1 MCRGTDINGQ
11 DKAPSRTDYGAAC
24 SLSLIHISSL
34 EVEDIGEAIVKSD
47 LTDMSDIMIELLK
60 RMKE

>member
-1 MCRGTDINGQ
+1 MSEEVLAIDFESEIERF
-11 DKAPSRTDYGAAC
+11 KP
-24 SLSLIHISSL
+24 SL

>member
-1 MCRGTDINGQ
+1 MSEEVLAIDFDSEIERF
-11 DKAPSRTDYGAAC
+11 KP
-24 SLSLIHISSL
+24 SL

-47 LTDMSDIMIELLK
+47 FTDMSDIMIELLK

>member
-1 MCRGTDINGQ
+1 MSEEVLAIDFDSEIERF
-11 DKAPSRTDYGAAC
+11 KP
-24 SLSLIHISSL
+24 SL
-34 EVEDIGEAIVKSD
+34 EVEDIGEAIVKSE

>member
-1 MCRGTDINGQ
+1 MSEEVLAIDFDSEIERF
-11 DKAPSRTDYGAAC
+11 KP
-24 SLSLIHISSL
+24 SL

-47 LTDMSDIMIELLK
+47 LTDMSDIMLELLK

>member
-1 MCRGTDINGQ
+1 MSEEVLAIDFDIEIERF
-11 DKAPSRTDYGAAC
+11 KP
-24 SLSLIHISSL
+24 SL

>member
-1 MCRGTDINGQ
+1 MSEEVLAIDFDSEIERF
-11 DKAPSRTDYGAAC
+11 KP
-24 SLSLIHISSL
+24 SL

-47 LTDMSDIMIELLK
+47 LTDMSDTMIELLK

>member
-1 MCRGTDINGQ
+1 MSDE
-11 DKAPSRTDYGAAC
+11 A
-24 SLSLIHISSL
+24 LSIDFKQEIESFKPSL

-60 RMKE
+60 RIKE

>member
-1 MCRGTDINGQ
+1 MSEEVLAIDFDSEIERF
-11 DKAPSRTDYGAAC
+11 KPS
-24 SLSLIHISSL
+24 I

>member
-1 MCRGTDINGQ
+1 MSEEVLAIDFDSEIERF
-11 DKAPSRTDYGAAC
+11 KP
-24 SLSLIHISSL
+24 SL
-34 EVEDIGEAIVKSD
+34 EVEDIGQAIVKSD

>member
-1 MCRGTDINGQ
+1 MSEEVLAIDFDSEIERF
-11 DKAPSRTDYGAAC
+11 KP
-24 SLSLIHISSL
+24 SL
-34 EVEDIGEAIVKSD
+34 EVEVIGEAIVKSD

>member
-1 MCRGTDINGQ
+1 MREEVLAIDFDSEIERF
-11 DKAPSRTDYGAAC
+11 KP
-24 SLSLIHISSL
+24 SL

>member
-1 MCRGTDINGQ
+1 MSEEVLAIDFDSEIERF
-11 DKAPSRTDYGAAC
+11 KP
-24 SLSLIHISSL
+24 SL
-34 EVEDIGEAIVKSD
+34 EVEDIGEAIVKSY

>member
-1 MCRGTDINGQ
+1 MSEEELAIDFDSEIERF
-11 DKAPSRTDYGAAC
+11 KP
-24 SLSLIHISSL
+24 SL

>member
-1 MCRGTDINGQ
+1 MSEEVLTIDFDNEIERF
-11 DKAPSRTDYGAAC
+11 KP
-24 SLSLIHISSL
+24 SL

>member
-1 MCRGTDINGQ
+1 MSEEVLAIDFDSEIERFR
-11 DKAPSRTDYGAAC
+11 P
-24 SLSLIHISSL
+24 SL

>member
-1 MCRGTDINGQ
+1 MSEEVLAIDFDSEIERF
-11 DKAPSRTDYGAAC
+11 KP
-24 SLSLIHISSL
+24 SL
-34 EVEDIGEAIVKSD
+34 EVEDIGEAIVESD

>member
-1 MCRGTDINGQ
+1 MSDEVLAIDFDSEIERF
-11 DKAPSRTDYGAAC
+11 KP
-24 SLSLIHISSL
+24 SL

>member
-1 MCRGTDINGQ
+1 MSEEVLAIDFDSEIERF
-11 DKAPSRTDYGAAC
+11 KP
-24 SLSLIHISSL
+24 SL

-60 RMKE
+60 RMKA

>member
-1 MCRGTDINGQ
+1 MSEEVLAIDFDSEIERF
-11 DKAPSRTDYGAAC
+11 KP
-24 SLSLIHISSL
+24 SL

-47 LTDMSDIMIELLK
+47 LTDMSDIMFELLK

>member
-1 MCRGTDINGQ
+1 MSEEVLAIDFDSEIERF
-11 DKAPSRTDYGAAC
+11 KP
-24 SLSLIHISSL
+24 SL

-47 LTDMSDIMIELLK
+47 LTDMSYIMIELLK

>member
-1 MCRGTDINGQ
+1 MSDEALTIDFDDEIERF
-11 DKAPSRTDYGAAC
+11 KP
-24 SLSLIHISSL
+24 SL

>member
-1 MCRGTDINGQ
+1 MAIDFDSEIERF
-11 DKAPSRTDYGAAC
+11 KP
-24 SLSLIHISSL
+24 SL

>member
-1 MCRGTDINGQ
+1 MSEEVLAIDFDSEIERF
-11 DKAPSRTDYGAAC
+11 KP
-24 SLSLIHISSL
+24 SL
-34 EVEDIGEAIVKSD
+34 EVEDIGEAIVQSD